1 MALTAPGSVF
11 SVGGSPVTTS
21 GTLALSLAT
30 QSPNQV
36 WAGPVS
42 GGAATPAFRALDAAD
57 IGTGIV
63 SIAAINSKRGT
74 GTFVQI
80 AASGT
85 AGAAGDVVTFDA
97 TGNTVDSGT
106 LLSSLAPLAS
116 PTLTG
121 VPAAPTAS
129 ALTSSTQ
136 IATTAYADAAVAV
149 ETARAETAE
158 ATKPV
163 LSDGAGNP
171 PSSGDNHIA
180 SGTGAIT
187 AGGNVTLSLSGA
199 AAFTDTNYVVQV
211 TRTNA
216 VTGIGQLYAVPI
228 SGTQFSVSS
237 SDHTDTTSTFAWTAI
252 GF

>member
-1 MALTAPGSVF
+1 MSDVAL
-11 SVGGSPVTTS
+11 
-21 GTLALSLAT
+21 LAY
-30 QSPNQV
+30 
-36 WAGPVS
+36 
-42 GGAATPAFRALDAAD
+42 
-57 IGTGIV
+57 
-63 SIAAINSKRGT
+63 
-74 GTFVQI
+74 
-80 AASGT
+80 
-85 AGAAGDVVTFDA
+85 
-97 TGNTVDSGT
+97 
-106 LLSSLAPLAS
+106 LAS
-116 PTLTG
+116 PAFSGTPT
-121 VPAAPTAS
+121 APTA
-129 ALTSSTQ
+129 APLTSTTQ
-136 IATTAYADAAVAV
+136 IATTAFTTLAVGV
-149 ETARAETAE
+149 ETTRAEAAESANATAISAETTRAEAAE

-237 SDHTDTTSTFAWTAI
+237 SDNTDTTSTFAWTAI
-252 GF
+252 GY